1 MMTLTEFLFWL
12 SFALLIAIYFG
23 YPLFLHAAAGFKAD
37 YTTCGKVGTYLPSVT
52 LLIAVYN
59 EAEIIELKLKNSLEQ
74 DYPADKYNI
83 VVVSD
88 GSTDD
93 TESIVKKYE
102 NGRIKLFSI
111 GERKGKTNAINIVM
125 PELTCDIVVF
135 SDANSI
141 YAPDA
146 IKLLVNHFQNKQIG
160 GVCGKLLYNG
170 KSRSGFNETSEG
182 MYWKYENWIKSNESK
197 VSKLIVFNGSIYAI
211 RRELHKPMN
220 IQAANDLQHPLQVL
234 MQGYNNIYA
243 PEAVACEKTSHDER
257 SEFRRHVRIALRGWK
272 GLAAY
277 PQILLPVRYGLLS
290 FHLFAR
296 KVLRW
301 LSPLFL
307 ITIFITNLFLFSE
320 PFYGILFYIQITF
333 YLLALAGLLLSK
345 KGLNTAVNI
354 FYYFCMANA
363 ALLVAFIKFCCN
375 NDSSLWTPT
384 SHHK

>member
-1 MMTLTEFLFWL
+1 MTLTEFLFWL
-12 SFALLIAIYFG
+12 SFALLIVVYFG
-23 YPLFLHAAAGFKAD
+23 YPLFLHLAAGFKAD
-37 YTTCGKVGTYLPSVT
+37 STICGKVGTYFPSVT

-102 NGRIKLFSI
+102 SNRVKLCPVNG
-111 GERKGKTNAINIVM
+111 RKGKTNAINAVM
-125 PELTCDIVVF
+125 PELTSDIVVF
-135 SDANSI
+135 SDANSM

-146 IKLLVNHFQNKQIG
+146 IKLLVNYFQNKQIG
-160 GVCGKLLYNG
+160 GVCGKLLCYS
-170 KSRSGFNETSEG
+170 KSRSGLNETSEG
-182 MYWKYENWIKSNESK
+182 MYWKYENWIKGNESK
-197 VSKLIVFNGSIYAI
+197 ISKLIAFNGSIYAI
-211 RRELHKPMN
+211 RRELHKTMN

-243 PEAVACEKTSHDER
+243 PEAVACEQTWHDDR
-257 SEFRRHVRIALRGWK
+257 SEYRRHVRIALRGWK

-277 PQILLPVRYGLLS
+277 PQIIFPARFGLLS
-290 FHLFAR
+290 FHFFIR

-307 ITIFITNLFLFSE
+307 ITIFITNSILFSE
-320 PFYGILFYIQITF
+320 PFYGVFLYIQISF
-333 YLLALAGLLLSK
+333 YLLALVGLLLSK

-363 ALLVAFIKFCCN
+363 ALLVALIKFCCN
-375 NDSSLWTPT
+375 SDSSLWTPT

>member
-1 MMTLTEFLFWL
+1 MDLTEFLFWL
-12 SFALLIAIYFG
+12 SFALLLVVYFG
-23 YPLFLHAAAGFKAD
+23 YPFFLHLAAGLKTD
-37 YTTCGKVGTYLPSVT
+37 YATNNIVVTYFPSVT
-52 LLIAVYN
+52 LLISVFN
-59 EAEIIELKLKNSLEQ
+59 EAEIIEAKLRNSLEQ

-102 NGRIKLFSI
+102 NGMIKLFSI

-125 PELTCDIVVF
+125 AELTCDIVAF
-135 SDANSI
+135 SDANSF

-170 KSRSGFNETSEG
+170 KSRSRFNETSEG

-211 RRELHKPMN
+211 RRELHKTMN

-277 PQILLPVRYGLLS
+277 PQILLPGRYGLLS